1 MSPKP
6 TTLNDWVLK
15 IAEENYIIYYIEI
28 GRIPN
33 GIKTF
38 LNLIDNDFSRNN
50 MSLFK
55 IKGRLLNA

>member
-1 MSPKP
+1 MSSKP
-6 TTLNDWVLK
+6 TTLNDLVLK
-15 IAEENYIIYYIEI
+15 ISEENYIIYYIKI

-50 MSLFK
+50 MGLFK

>member
-1 MSPKP
+1 MPPKP

-38 LNLIDNDFSRNN
+38 LNLIDNDFVRNN
-50 MSLFK
+50 MGLFK
-55 IKGRLLNA
+55 TKGRLLNA